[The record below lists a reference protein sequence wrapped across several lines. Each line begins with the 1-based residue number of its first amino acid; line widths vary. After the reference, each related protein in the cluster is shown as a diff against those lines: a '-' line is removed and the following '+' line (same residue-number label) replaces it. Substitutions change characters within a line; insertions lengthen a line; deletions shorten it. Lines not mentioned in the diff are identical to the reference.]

1 MEVLA
6 LTSSLSTS
14 EKAFKAQSN
23 PLISARHGPSITTA
37 KFLVENN
44 KHTLVANSG
53 LSGLLLEMREL
64 EFLPWFRQT

>member
-14 EKAFKAQSN
+14 KKAFKAQSN
-23 PLISARHGPSITTA
+23 PLISARHGLSITTA
-37 KFLVENN
+37 KFLVENT
-44 KHTLVANSG
+44 KHTLVASCG

-64 EFLPWFRQT
+64 EFLP